1 MSEET
6 TNSGTVEAPAETEAP
21 TLAEGVETT
30 SGAPP
35 IVDEYQQRVESLL
48 KHHEKK
54 EEHKQEQWD
63 KAAEQQ
69 ERSYENMSLEEGE
82 SWDSIYDSMPESVQR
97 AMGSLRGDY
106 TRKMQALSKQRREL
120 EDLQATLTTSD
131 AFKALQVAAQQA
143 AASGE
148 EFDPFDPKSFQSYVD
163 RMVTQQLQQVL
174 EPLAQQQQKTANERK
189 LNDFMDAHPEL
200 RTDEN
205 IRSAVRDMLVAN
217 ESLNL
222 EQAYWIVKGKLSKHQ
237 QQQQIQQ
244 EQQKKEI
251 NRQVAARIG
260 NGRKNGLTAPPNVS
274 EMSGADIY
282 SYLEKQSLAQ
292 KK

>member
-1 MSEET
+1 MSEDT
-6 TNSGTVEAPAETEAP
+6 TNSGTVEAQPEAP
-21 TLAEGVETT
+21 TLEEGVETT
-30 SGAPP
+30 SSAPP
-35 IVDEYQQRVESLL
+35 VVDEYQQRVESLL

-54 EEHKQEQWD
+54 SEHKQGQWD

-82 SWDSIYDSMPESVQR
+82 SWDSIYNSMPESVQR

-106 TRKMQALSKQRREL
+106 TRKMQGLSKQRRDL

-131 AFKALQVAAQQA
+131 AYKALQVAAQQA
-143 AASGE
+143 AVAGE

-163 RMVTQQLQQVL
+163 RIVTQQLQQVL
-174 EPLAQQQQKTANERK
+174 QPLAEQQQKTASTRK
-189 LNDFMDAHPEL
+189 LNDFMDQHPEL

-222 EQAYWIVKGKLSKHQ
+222 QQAYWIIKGQQSKHQ

-260 NGRKNGLTAPPNVS
+260 NGRKNGMTVPPNAKD
-274 EMSGADIY
+274 MSGADLY
-282 SYLEKQSLAQ
+282 EYLLAQ

>member
-1 MSEET
+1 MSEDT

-21 TLAEGVETT
+21 TPTLEEGVETT
-30 SGAPP
+30 SSAPP

-54 EEHKQEQWD
+54 SEHKQGQWD

-82 SWDSIYDSMPESVQR
+82 SWDSIYDTMPEAVQR

-106 TRKMQALSKQRREL
+106 TRKMQGLSKQRRDL
-120 EDLQATLTTSD
+120 EDLQSTLTTSD
-131 AFKALQVAAQQA
+131 AYKALQVAAQQA
-143 AASGE
+143 AVAGE
-148 EFDPFDPKSFQSYVD
+148 EFDPFDPKSFQTYVD
-163 RMVTQQLQQVL
+163 RIVTQQLQQVL
-174 EPLAQQQQKTANERK
+174 EPLAQQQQKTASTRK
-189 LNDFMDAHPEL
+189 LNEFMDAHPEL

-205 IRSAVRDMLVAN
+205 IRAAVRDMLVAN

-222 EQAYWIVKGKLSKHQ
+222 EQAYWIIKGKLSKHQ

-244 EQQKKEI
+244 EQKTKDI
-251 NRQVAARIG
+251 NRQVASRIS
-260 NGRKNGLTAPPNVS
+260 NGRKNGMTAPPNAS
-274 EMSGADIY
+274 EMKAADIY
-282 SYLEKQSLAQ
+282 NYLLAQ